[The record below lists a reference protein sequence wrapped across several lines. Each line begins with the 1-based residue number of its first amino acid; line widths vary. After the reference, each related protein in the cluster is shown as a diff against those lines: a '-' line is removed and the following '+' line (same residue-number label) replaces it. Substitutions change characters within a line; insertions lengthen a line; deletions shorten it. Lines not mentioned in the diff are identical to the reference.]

1 MNKTFLLVAQVFAI
15 LGAVGYGIGALA
27 YLSLL
32 SFSFVGLILP
42 TAIFYVA
49 FIVLNIIAAI
59 NLDKAR
65 NDQLSPQATL
75 GWSIYLIIG
84 AGVIGGIFGIL
95 GSQGV
100 GVDSATKQAPTKGLE
115 AKLEELDRLYNRGL
129 ITRDEYLARR
139 KKIILE
145 D

>member
-1 MNKTFLLVAQVFAI
+1 
-15 LGAVGYGIGALA
+15 
-27 YLSLL
+27 
-32 SFSFVGLILP
+32 
-42 TAIFYVA
+42 
-49 FIVLNIIAAI
+49 
-59 NLDKAR
+59 
-65 NDQLSPQATL
+65 
-75 GWSIYLIIG
+75 
-84 AGVIGGIFGIL
+84 L